1 MKSVL
6 LLLGSFSILFMSS
19 CKDDSCKAGAGG
31 SLTFVLSPKH
41 HVRAIPGCT
50 IKLKFNA
57 KDFPGENGNYEIVT
71 QAGATETSITVT
83 GLKCGDYYFYGVGID
98 STLSDADKT
107 VKGGIP
113 YSTKQESGT
122 IELVIPVTEAH

>member
-6 LLLGSFSILFMSS
+6 LIFGIFCILFLSS

-41 HVRAIPGCT
+41 HVRAIPGST
-50 IKLKFNA
+50 IKIKYNS

-71 QAGATETSITVT
+71 QAGPTESSVTVT
-83 GLKCGDYYFYGVGID
+83 GLKCGDYYFYGVGVD
-98 STLSDADKT
+98 SSLTDADKT

-113 YSTKQESGT
+113 YSTEQESGT
-122 IELVIPVTEAH
+122 IELVVPVTETH